1 MIMSTTHTKKKRLEG
16 KIFFLLILTTQLQT
30 SSEPTSPFLVLRC
43 KKETL
48 WEDWGSVRCMY
59 VSMADVIFGIDYYAM
74 SSLIV
79 IVCKLLAVQI
89 ELQSKEEF
97 EHDYKT
103 ES

>member
-1 MIMSTTHTKKKRLEG
+1 MILS
-16 KIFFLLILTTQLQT
+16 TQLQT

-59 VSMADVIFGIDYYAM
+59 VSMADVIFGIDYYAI

>member
-1 MIMSTTHTKKKRLEG
+1 
-16 KIFFLLILTTQLQT
+16 
-30 SSEPTSPFLVLRC
+30 
-43 KKETL
+43 
-48 WEDWGSVRCMY
+48 MY
-59 VSMADVIFGIDYYAM
+59 VSMADVIFGIDYYAI